1 MAGKLVPVSS
11 RSEAAIAAG
20 SWAEEGL
27 ASAGS
32 GMRFEKTSGFI
43 RVGAILIKM
52 PIFTW
57 R

>member
-32 GMRFEKTSGFI
+32 GVRFEKTSGFI
-43 RVGAILIKM
+43 RVGAILINI